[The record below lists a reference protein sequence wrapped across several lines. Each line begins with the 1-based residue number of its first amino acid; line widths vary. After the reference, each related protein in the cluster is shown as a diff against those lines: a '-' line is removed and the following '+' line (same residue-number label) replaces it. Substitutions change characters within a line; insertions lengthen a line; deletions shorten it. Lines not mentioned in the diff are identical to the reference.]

1 MHGDAGGCFVIW
13 MITQE
18 PPFVMTLT
26 GSQKTS
32 VLVIETGTFHRNVI
46 RKNLDQ
52 LVTGLCQITCVFKI
66 LGLKTKVKAG

>member
-1 MHGDAGGCFVIW
+1 

-26 GSQKTS
+26 GFQMTP

-46 RKNLDQ
+46 KRNYDQ
-52 LVTGLCQITCVFKI
+52 LVTGPCQIPLVNSW
-66 LGLKTKVKAG
+66 LKYM